1 MPSEPITDDDS
12 VLHRVGSTD
21 DLSEGERIIADV
33 DGREVGVFRV
43 DGEYYALANFCPH
56 QGGPVCEGTVAGT
69 LSVDDEFDLCYSRE
83 DRILACPWHGW
94 EFDITTGRSLPSRK
108 FVIPTYEVLERDGD
122 LYIRQ

>member
-43 DGEYYALANFCPH
+43 DGEYYALTKFYHN
-56 QGGPVCEGTVAGT
+56 QGGPVWEGTGAGT
-69 LSVDDEFDLCYSRE
+69 FRVGDEFD
-83 DRILACPWHGW
+83 I
-94 EFDITTGRSLPSRK
+94 
-108 FVIPTYEVLERDGD
+108 
-122 LYIRQ
+122 